1 MIFVTGDVH
10 GRFHSSYDS
19 GKLFSFETSEV
30 GKQLTRSDYL
40 IIAGDFGYIWDDDSG
55 KDLDWLATHPYTILF
70 VDGNH
75 ENFDLLNGYPVSTWN
90 GGKVHIIRD
99 NVIHLMRGQIFTI
112 DGHSFFTFGGAES
125 IDRERREEG
134 VSWWPQEVPSEAEK
148 REARKNL
155 EKAGY
160 KVDYVIT
167 HTVNTGVLTHSD
179 SPLSSYRFDPTETT
193 DFLEFVERM
202 VDYKVWF
209 FGHYHLDMPVAENKV
224 ALFNSFLR
232 LKTLD
237 GK

>member
-10 GRFHSSYDS
+10 GSYDG
-19 GKLFSFETSEV
+19 GKLFGFESSDV

-40 IIAGDFGYIWDDDSG
+40 IIAGDFGYIWDADSD
-55 KDLDWLATHPYTILF
+55 KDLDWLATLPYTILF

-75 ENFDLLNGYPVSTWN
+75 ENFDILNGYPVSQWN

-112 DGHSFFTFGGAES
+112 GGRTFFTFGGAES
-125 IDRERREEG
+125 TDREGREEG

-155 EKAGY
+155 ENAGY

-167 HTVNTGVLTHSD
+167 HTVNTGALTHRD
-179 SPLSSYRFDPTETT
+179 SPMSNYRFDPTETT

-224 ALFNSFLR
+224 ALYNSFLR
-232 LKTLD
+232 LKVPD
-237 GK
+237 GE